1 MKSWLRTSVI
11 KAIVFDKDGT
21 LLDFEATWN
30 EAVGVAFDQ
39 ISDAHARETSADMF
53 GYDLAS
59 RTVLPHSPFVS
70 ESNDVVMGLVNDL
83 IDVETFERTINQ
95 VSRLNVVPSSE
106 ATATLK
112 TLVANGVKLAIATN
126 DSEGAA
132 RHHVSAL
139 GWTQLFTSVKGYDSG
154 HGAKPDPGMVLAAV
168 EECGAIPGSYLMV
181 GDSVHDILAGQ
192 AAGATTVA
200 IGNNQGAL
208 SLADHKIKKMTDLI
222 ALVKFLQ
229 QQETNNSTNFASD
242 ATVNDI

>member
-70 ESNDVVMGLVNDL
+70 ESNDVVMGLVSDL

-95 VSRLNVVPSSE
+95 VSRLHVVPSSE

>member
-1 MKSWLRTSVI
+1 MI

-21 LLDFEATWN
+21 LLDFDATWN
-30 EAVGVAFDQ
+30 EAVGAAFDQ
-39 ISDAHARETSADMF
+39 ISDADARETAADMF
-53 GYDLAS
+53 GYDLTS

-95 VSRLNVVPSSE
+95 ISRLNVVPSSE

-126 DSEGAA
+126 DSEGVA

-154 HGAKPDPGMVLAAV
+154 HGAKPGPGMILAAV
-168 EECGAIPGSYLMV
+168 EECGATPGSYLMV

-229 QQETNNSTNFASD
+229 QQEMNDSTNFASD
-242 ATVNDI
+242 TTVNDI